1 MRFVRRKVMQVL
13 ETLLFFSIQNDLDE
27 GLENINPENIEI
39 VMKAVQHFASQPAV
53 MSALAAG
60 GLLAAVAKIKELM
73 DTQN

>member
-1 MRFVRRKVMQVL
+1 MKITKSELKKIIKEEL
-13 ETLLFFSIQNDLDE
+13 EVKQPMYE

>member
-1 MRFVRRKVMQVL
+1 MKITKL
-13 ETLLFFSIQNDLDE
+13 ELKKIIKEELEVKQPMYE

-60 GLLAAVAKIKELM
+60 GLGAAIMKIKELM
-73 DTQN
+73 ETGN

>member
-1 MRFVRRKVMQVL
+1 MKITKSELKKIIKEEL
-13 ETLLFFSIQNDLDE
+13 EVKQPMYE

-60 GLLAAVAKIKELM
+60 GLGAAIMKIKELM
-73 DTQN
+73 ETGN